1 MQGFREKL
9 QGLENLAA
17 SARAGR
23 YQPTVPGGGALS
35 GCAHLLGS
43 CLFPACF
50 FSLPDNPVSYLR
62 SFH

>member
-23 YQPTVPGGGALS
+23 YQPTVPVGGTVRLCS
-35 GCAHLLGS
+35 PPWFLPVPSLL
-43 CLFPACF
+43 L
-50 FSLPDNPVSYLR
+50 
-62 SFH
+62 